1 MKRFATFLTAT
12 SLTLAT
18 VTVAPAALA
27 QNDPTY
33 RAILGVGPDDTSV
46 SFSWRSDYKGD
57 EVVRLWKQGTK
68 DSTDIAGR
76 EFDGGAIAY
85 TSRRAEASGLE
96 PGARYNYQ
104 IGSND
109 GGWSAINTFTTADGD
124 RNQGVLVYSDVQIG
138 TNLKYDEQGRNW
150 RDAATRG
157 AAQYPDAGFHIYL
170 GDQVEGWGDQ
180 MREYNEFFSPNQI
193 RQTPGAAIMG
203 NHEEFVSGTKHYN
216 EHYVN
221 PNAEWADKDFYFERE
236 NTLFLNL
243 NSNRRS
249 EKDVDEHIEFLNKT
263 VKEHGEGKDWIVLSF
278 HHTMF
283 TPTKNSVWDPGL
295 PEMRARLAP
304 VLSELGVN
312 LVLNGHDHIYSR
324 THLMENGVPVVPE
337 KRAEV
342 GDVLEQ
348 KPGQV
353 MYIALNTATN
363 SKYTDFRGTDGE
375 ERPNYT
381 RDQTTAEGIE
391 EDWQALW
398 QQDYNPDFTYLD
410 ITPEHLTIRT
420 HNVYS
425 QELVDEVTL
434 LKPGAKAPAP
444 YEPTDVAVPTSPVI
458 APTVTATVTE
468 TTTKAVPTT
477 VATTVPT
484 TITATEKVTEKATE
498 TVTDKVPATVT
509 ETVPATI
516 TPTVTVTATKTVT
529 EPATTVT
536 ATSVATT
543 TVKNGAVATTTVS
556 GAAAQGSSD
565 GRCIATLAGF
575 GVPLIA
581 LAAAATVGL
590 PLLQENFG
598 PQVEQ
603 ALDAAPQVREAL
615 DQAQVDHVAAAAG
628 VPAVA
633 LLLIGAV
640 ASVAACSETADSSK

>member
-1 MKRFATFLTAT
+1 
-12 SLTLAT
+12 
-18 VTVAPAALA
+18 
-27 QNDPTY
+27 
-33 RAILGVGPDDTSV
+33 
-46 SFSWRSDYKGD
+46 
-57 EVVRLWKQGTK
+57 
-68 DSTDIAGR
+68 
-76 EFDGGAIAY
+76 
-85 TSRRAEASGLE
+85 
-96 PGARYNYQ
+96 
-104 IGSND
+104 
-109 GGWSAINTFTTADGD
+109 
-124 RNQGVLVYSDVQIG
+124 
-138 TNLKYDEQGRNW
+138 
-150 RDAATRG
+150 
-157 AAQYPDAGFHIYL
+157 
-170 GDQVEGWGDQ
+170 

-221 PNAEWADKDFYFERE
+221 PNTEWADKDFYFERE

-243 NSNRRS
+243 NSNKRS

-468 TTTKAVPTT
+468 NQQVRPYARRSSTTASPTPVALIGFWPVMSLPSTTTCLVIGTFAFVYS
-477 VATTVPT
+477 
-484 TITATEKVTEKATE
+484 
-498 TVTDKVPATVT
+498 PAS
-509 ETVPATI
+509 ARSLSSRL
-516 TPTVTVTATKTVT
+516 KG
-529 EPATTVT
+529 
-536 ATSVATT
+536 TSSVRFA
-543 TVKNGAVATTTVS
+543 S
-556 GAAAQGSSD
+556 FSS
-565 GRCIATLAGF
+565 
-575 GVPLIA
+575 V
-581 LAAAATVGL
+581 
-590 PLLQENFG
+590 QE
-598 PQVEQ
+598 
-603 ALDAAPQVREAL
+603 
-615 DQAQVDHVAAAAG
+615 
-628 VPAVA
+628 
-633 LLLIGAV
+633 
-640 ASVAACSETADSSK
+640 

>member
-1 MKRFATFLTAT
+1 
-12 SLTLAT
+12 
-18 VTVAPAALA
+18 
-27 QNDPTY
+27 
-33 RAILGVGPDDTSV
+33 
-46 SFSWRSDYKGD
+46 
-57 EVVRLWKQGTK
+57 
-68 DSTDIAGR
+68 
-76 EFDGGAIAY
+76 
-85 TSRRAEASGLE
+85 
-96 PGARYNYQ
+96 
-104 IGSND
+104 
-109 GGWSAINTFTTADGD
+109 
-124 RNQGVLVYSDVQIG
+124 
-138 TNLKYDEQGRNW
+138 
-150 RDAATRG
+150 
-157 AAQYPDAGFHIYL
+157 
-170 GDQVEGWGDQ
+170 

-221 PNAEWADKDFYFERE
+221 PNTEWADKDFYFERE

-243 NSNRRS
+243 NSNKRS

-312 LVLNGHDHIYSR
+312 LVLNGYDHIYSR

-337 KRAEV
+337 KHAEV

-498 TVTDKVPATVT
+498 TVT
-509 ETVPATI
+509 
-516 TPTVTVTATKTVT
+516 

-603 ALDAAPQVREAL
+603 ALDAAPQVGEAL

-640 ASVAACSETADSSK
+640 ASVAACSETAGSSK

>member
-1 MKRFATFLTAT
+1 
-12 SLTLAT
+12 
-18 VTVAPAALA
+18 
-27 QNDPTY
+27 
-33 RAILGVGPDDTSV
+33 
-46 SFSWRSDYKGD
+46 
-57 EVVRLWKQGTK
+57 
-68 DSTDIAGR
+68 
-76 EFDGGAIAY
+76 
-85 TSRRAEASGLE
+85 
-96 PGARYNYQ
+96 
-104 IGSND
+104 
-109 GGWSAINTFTTADGD
+109 
-124 RNQGVLVYSDVQIG
+124 
-138 TNLKYDEQGRNW
+138 
-150 RDAATRG
+150 
-157 AAQYPDAGFHIYL
+157 
-170 GDQVEGWGDQ
+170 

-221 PNAEWADKDFYFERE
+221 PNTEWADKDFYFERE

-243 NSNRRS
+243 NSNKRS

-295 PEMRARLAP
+295 PVMRARLAP

-498 TVTDKVPATVT
+498 TVT
-509 ETVPATI
+509 
-516 TPTVTVTATKTVT
+516 

-590 PLLQENFG
+590 QLLQENFG

-640 ASVAACSETADSSK
+640 ASVAACSETAGSSK

>member
-1 MKRFATFLTAT
+1 
-12 SLTLAT
+12 
-18 VTVAPAALA
+18 
-27 QNDPTY
+27 
-33 RAILGVGPDDTSV
+33 
-46 SFSWRSDYKGD
+46 
-57 EVVRLWKQGTK
+57 
-68 DSTDIAGR
+68 
-76 EFDGGAIAY
+76 
-85 TSRRAEASGLE
+85 
-96 PGARYNYQ
+96 
-104 IGSND
+104 
-109 GGWSAINTFTTADGD
+109 
-124 RNQGVLVYSDVQIG
+124 
-138 TNLKYDEQGRNW
+138 
-150 RDAATRG
+150 
-157 AAQYPDAGFHIYL
+157 
-170 GDQVEGWGDQ
+170 

-221 PNAEWADKDFYFERE
+221 PNTEWADKDFYFERE

-243 NSNRRS
+243 NSNKRS

-498 TVTDKVPATVT
+498 TVT
-509 ETVPATI
+509 
-516 TPTVTVTATKTVT
+516 

-556 GAAAQGSSD
+556 GAAAQA
-565 GRCIATLAGF
+565 RPT
-575 GVPLIA
+575 
-581 LAAAATVGL
+581 AAAS
-590 PLLQENFG
+590 P
-598 PQVEQ
+598 PW
-603 ALDAAPQVREAL
+603 R
-615 DQAQVDHVAAAAG
+615 
-628 VPAVA
+628 
-633 LLLIGAV
+633 
-640 ASVAACSETADSSK
+640 ASVCR

>member
-1 MKRFATFLTAT
+1 
-12 SLTLAT
+12 
-18 VTVAPAALA
+18 
-27 QNDPTY
+27 
-33 RAILGVGPDDTSV
+33 
-46 SFSWRSDYKGD
+46 
-57 EVVRLWKQGTK
+57 
-68 DSTDIAGR
+68 
-76 EFDGGAIAY
+76 
-85 TSRRAEASGLE
+85 
-96 PGARYNYQ
+96 
-104 IGSND
+104 
-109 GGWSAINTFTTADGD
+109 
-124 RNQGVLVYSDVQIG
+124 
-138 TNLKYDEQGRNW
+138 
-150 RDAATRG
+150 
-157 AAQYPDAGFHIYL
+157 
-170 GDQVEGWGDQ
+170 

-193 RQTPGAAIMG
+193 PQTPGAAIMG

-221 PNAEWADKDFYFERE
+221 PNTEWADKDFYFERE

-243 NSNRRS
+243 NSNKRS

-498 TVTDKVPATVT
+498 TVT
-509 ETVPATI
+509 
-516 TPTVTVTATKTVT
+516 

-590 PLLQENFG
+590 QLLQENFG

-640 ASVAACSETADSSK
+640 ASVAACSETAGSSK

>member
-1 MKRFATFLTAT
+1 M
-12 SLTLAT
+12 
-18 VTVAPAALA
+18 
-27 QNDPTY
+27 
-33 RAILGVGPDDTSV
+33 
-46 SFSWRSDYKGD
+46 
-57 EVVRLWKQGTK
+57 
-68 DSTDIAGR
+68 
-76 EFDGGAIAY
+76 
-85 TSRRAEASGLE
+85 
-96 PGARYNYQ
+96 
-104 IGSND
+104 
-109 GGWSAINTFTTADGD
+109 
-124 RNQGVLVYSDVQIG
+124 LVYSDVQIG

-221 PNAEWADKDFYFERE
+221 PNTEWADKDFYFERE

-243 NSNRRS
+243 NSNKRS

-509 ETVPATI
+509 ETAPATI

-590 PLLQENFG
+590 PLLQGNFG

-640 ASVAACSETADSSK
+640 ASVAACSETAGSSK

>member
-1 MKRFATFLTAT
+1 
-12 SLTLAT
+12 
-18 VTVAPAALA
+18 
-27 QNDPTY
+27 
-33 RAILGVGPDDTSV
+33 
-46 SFSWRSDYKGD
+46 
-57 EVVRLWKQGTK
+57 
-68 DSTDIAGR
+68 
-76 EFDGGAIAY
+76 
-85 TSRRAEASGLE
+85 
-96 PGARYNYQ
+96 
-104 IGSND
+104 
-109 GGWSAINTFTTADGD
+109 
-124 RNQGVLVYSDVQIG
+124 
-138 TNLKYDEQGRNW
+138 
-150 RDAATRG
+150 
-157 AAQYPDAGFHIYL
+157 
-170 GDQVEGWGDQ
+170 

-193 RQTPGAAIMG
+193 PQTPGAAIMG

-221 PNAEWADKDFYFERE
+221 PNTEWADKDFYFERE

-243 NSNRRS
+243 NSNKRS

-363 SKYTDFRGTDGE
+363 SKYTDFHGTDGE

-498 TVTDKVPATVT
+498 TVT
-509 ETVPATI
+509 
-516 TPTVTVTATKTVT
+516 

-590 PLLQENFG
+590 PLLQGNFG

-640 ASVAACSETADSSK
+640 ASVAACSETAGSSK